1 MKNQL
6 HQLFN
11 YLKSPSNLRRAFVV
25 PFVFTNSLFAQ
36 NTLDNAGLTAA
47 TPSAAAYSMRKLSSV
62 YSGSALQV
70 RRSSDNTT
78 QDIGFTAGGELDT
91 VSLKAFVGSGNGY
104 VSIWYDQSG
113 NGKNLT
119 QATNSRQPMLVASGV
134 INREQSKPFIRFW
147 GVVSTSYNSLNLST
161 GMTTA
166 GHVSAVIRFI
176 AGGYGFLLSHTGA
189 YRWHSS
195 PGNSMID
202 PVNASTSVQNGSG
215 WYNGNATA
223 PTALAWPAS
232 LSLIE
237 LAPQTPSSLTEW
249 DNIGNDR
256 SCCHYLTGGGGYSE
270 LILFSS
276 ALPGTDRQNME
287 TNQKSY
293 FLIGITLP
301 LSWLSFTV
309 EQPDGAAL
317 VKWQTASEK
326 NTQSF
331 IVQRSSDGI
340 TWTDLASIHALGE
353 PNKTSRYSYSDKYP
367 LAGVNSY
374 RIKAVDAD
382 GRTGYS
388 IIKTIRHLQKQE
400 LFAVISN
407 ASTRGYISM
416 QVNKGANIALYNSD
430 GKMLWIK
437 KFSRGTQTISCGQIP
452 KGIYWLVAEGSSQK
466 VFIQ

>member
-1 MKNQL
+1 
-6 HQLFN
+6 
-11 YLKSPSNLRRAFVV
+11 
-25 PFVFTNSLFAQ
+25 
-36 NTLDNAGLTAA
+36 
-47 TPSAAAYSMRKLSSV
+47 
-62 YSGSALQV
+62 
-70 RRSSDNTT
+70 
-78 QDIGFTAGGELDT
+78 
-91 VSLKAFVGSGNGY
+91 
-104 VSIWYDQSG
+104 
-113 NGKNLT
+113 
-119 QATNSRQPMLVASGV
+119 
-134 INREQSKPFIRFW
+134 
-147 GVVSTSYNSLNLST
+147 
-161 GMTTA
+161 
-166 GHVSAVIRFI
+166 
-176 AGGYGFLLSHTGA
+176 
-189 YRWHSS
+189 
-195 PGNSMID
+195 
-202 PVNASTSVQNGSG
+202 
-215 WYNGNATA
+215 
-223 PTALAWPAS
+223 
-232 LSLIE
+232 
-237 LAPQTPSSLTEW
+237 
-249 DNIGNDR
+249 
-256 SCCHYLTGGGGYSE
+256 
-270 LILFSS
+270 
-276 ALPGTDRQNME
+276 ME